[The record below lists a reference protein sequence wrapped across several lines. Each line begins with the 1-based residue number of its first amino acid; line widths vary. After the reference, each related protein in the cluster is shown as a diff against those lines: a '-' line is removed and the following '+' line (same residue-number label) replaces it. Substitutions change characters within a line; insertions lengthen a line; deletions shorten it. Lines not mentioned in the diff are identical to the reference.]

1 MSIRRNEEGVSV
13 IVGTLLLILITVT
26 AAAGLAIMVSQ
37 MQKDEMNRQSHLS
50 SVKNE
55 QIQITGVTFDSGPA
69 ELDRFYWPPNSTLNT
84 SYRSVTFTLSN
95 MNTEESR
102 VIGISINDVYS
113 HNFTVIADSSTPYYV
128 PYNFSSKDPSSYL
141 SVPASGSEKV
151 RINFTNDFYSPPQ
164 HIGHNDQITIRVMTT
179 LYNTFEKSFQ
189 PPNPVIV
196 SNTEAQNLG
205 TIRRETLVLDGS
217 RSFSPGNTTI
227 VDWSWSVQDASGT
240 MTAGVIDQQG
250 NCSDTLDLGPP
261 NYTQGKM
268 VRIQPKLPGPFCVN
282 LTVQDSIGM
291 KKSSDY
297 IVVPRNDL
305 FIPPANFMV
314 TFNRILPG
322 SFINVTIKDLNG
334 NPVTSAVVNYIID
347 TNQFGNLSLDN
358 YVGVTDINGMN
369 SSNVTSGIGSV
380 KVVSGNFAPVDVAVR
395 GSS

>member
-1 MSIRRNEEGVSV
+1 MSGHRNEDGVSV

-50 SVKNE
+50 AVKNE
-55 QIQITGVTFDSGPA
+55 QILITGVTFESSPA
-69 ELDRFYWPPNSTLNT
+69 EWDRSYWPPNNTLNL
-84 SYRSVTFTLSN
+84 SYNSVTFSLTNL
-95 MNTEESR
+95 NTDESR
-102 VIGISINDVYS
+102 VIGISLNDVYS
-113 HNFTVIADSSTPYYV
+113 HNFTVIADSSTPHYV
-128 PYNFSSKDPSSYL
+128 PYNFSSQDPSSYL
-141 SVPASGSEKV
+141 TIPASGSEKI
-151 RINFTNDFYSPPQ
+151 RINFTSDFYSPPQ
-164 HIGHNDQITIRVMTT
+164 HIGQNDQVTIRVMTT

-189 PPNPVIV
+189 PPNPVIQ
-196 SNTEAQNLG
+196 SSTETQNLG

-217 RSFSPGNTTI
+217 RSFSPGNNTL

-240 MTAGVIDQQG
+240 MTAGTIDPQG

-297 IVVPRNDL
+297 IVIPRNDL

-334 NPVTSAVVNYIID
+334 NPVSNAVVNYIID

-358 YVGVTDINGMN
+358 YVGVTDTSGMN